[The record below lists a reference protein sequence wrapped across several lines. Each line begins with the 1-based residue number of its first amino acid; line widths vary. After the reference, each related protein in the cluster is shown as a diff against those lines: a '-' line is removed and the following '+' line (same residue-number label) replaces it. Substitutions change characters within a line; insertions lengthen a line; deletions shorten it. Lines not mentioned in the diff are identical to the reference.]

1 MNILIIGTGEKEQLL
16 TKLCLKS
23 KLLDRIYT
31 ASNEPLDDI
40 PNIEYSDYN
49 DLCYKAKALQ
59 IDIALVFDINHIKND
74 ILNIFQKNKL
84 NIICSDAKWINLET
98 SRIIAK
104 QLVNYY
110 SINTPQILKVP
121 ISFPIVLKTNNLKT
135 KKIAY
140 SMQELI
146 KYREQIENENVYLEE
161 YLNGEEYSLISMWD
175 GKSLFHFEPNFSMT
189 EVQADRLELYKTK
202 LTFMLSD
209 EKASFKGFLVSKL
222 LWARNDWHVLS
233 YRMSPSQKE
242 LEEIF
247 NSSTKDFLY
256 ILNSIIY
263 QRLDEI

>member
-1 MNILIIGTGEKEQLL
+1 MNILILGTGEIEQALI
-16 TKLCLKS
+16 KLCQKS
-23 KLLDRIYT
+23 RLLDKIYT
-31 ASNEPLDDI
+31 ASNSPLDDI
-40 PNIEYSDYN
+40 PNVEYFDYE
-49 DLCYKAKALQ
+49 DLCKKARALE
-59 IDIALVFDINHIKND
+59 IDIALILDIEEMKNG
-74 ILNIFQKNKL
+74 ILDAFQKNKL
-84 NIICSDAKWINLET
+84 NIICSDKKWTNLET
-98 SRIIAK
+98 SRIVAK
-104 QLVNYY
+104 QLINHY

-121 ISFPIVLKTNNLKT
+121 ISFPVVLKTNSLKT

-146 KYREQIENENVYLEE
+146 SYKEQLQNDTVYLEE

-202 LTFMLSD
+202 LAFMLSD
-209 EKASFKGFLVSKL
+209 EKASFRGFLVSKL
-222 LWARNDWHVLS
+222 LWAKNDWHVLS